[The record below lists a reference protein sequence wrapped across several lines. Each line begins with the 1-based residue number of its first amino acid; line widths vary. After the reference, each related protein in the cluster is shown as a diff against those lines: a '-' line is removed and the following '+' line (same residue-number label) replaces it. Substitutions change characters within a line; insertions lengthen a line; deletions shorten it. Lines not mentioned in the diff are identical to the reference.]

1 MERPRPGFINA
12 TDHFYEEILFQ
23 LFHHDSWAL
32 PLASV
37 GYSASETSQEV
48 IDMIVNL
55 KIAYPIVL
63 MIVTVILVKLYPI
76 MPAFAKTMR
85 AELKERREA
94 AKKNS

>member
-1 MERPRPGFINA
+1 
-12 TDHFYEEILFQ
+12 
-23 LFHHDSWAL
+23 
-32 PLASV
+32 
-37 GYSASETSQEV
+37 
-48 IDMIVNL
+48 MIVNL

>member
-1 MERPRPGFINA
+1 MILLQSIWLLVRREFA
-12 TDHFYEEILFQ
+12 TDL
-23 LFHHDSWAL
+23 
-32 PLASV
+32 
-37 GYSASETSQEV
+37 EV

-76 MPAFAKTMR
+76 TPAFAKTMR